1 MLPYIL
7 LRIVNREIDRMEG
20 YDGYVRDIDISLI
33 KGAYTIKDIRLDK
46 TTASIPVPFFAS
58 NAIELSIEWEPLF
71 KGKLVGEIIIDFLEM
86 NFVNGPDD
94 ARSQTGIDKN
104 WIKVVDELMPLRLNR
119 FEVGDGKI
127 SYHDFHSS
135 PEVHMFVTDVY
146 VLAKNLSNAD
156 KVDKLL
162 PSSVHATGNA
172 YGGKIHFNM
181 DIDPLQ
187 KNPQFDAKAELTN
200 MQLKGIND
208 FLKAYGNF
216 DVSKGTFSIYA
227 EAAANNGKITGY
239 TKPLLKDVDVLNW
252 KMDKEKGKPLQ
263 PLWEA
268 MVGGT
273 GWLFKNKSRDQVA
286 TKAEFT
292 GDISSPD
299 FDVWGI
305 IGQILRNAFIQALF
319 PSLENSI
326 SLSSIDKPEEKKK
339 GFLQNLFGNKKN

>member
-7 LRIVNREIDRMEG
+7 LRMVNREIDRMEG
-20 YDGYVRDIDISLI
+20 YDGYVRDIDVSLI
-33 KGAYTIKDIRLDK
+33 NGSYTIKDIRLDK
-46 TTASIPVPFFAS
+46 TTAPIPVPFFAS

-71 KGKLVGEIIIDFLEM
+71 KGQLVGEIIVDFLEM

-94 ARSQTGIDKN
+94 ARSQTGIDKS
-104 WIKVVDELMPLRLNR
+104 WVEVVDDLMPLRLNR
-119 FEVGDGKI
+119 FEVVDGKI

-156 KVDKLL
+156 KVEKIL
-162 PSSVHATGNA
+162 PSSIHATGKA
-172 YGGKIHFNM
+172 YGGNIHFNM

-187 KNPQFDAKAELTN
+187 KKPQFDAKAELTN

-216 DVSKGTFSIYA
+216 DVSKGTFSVYA
-227 EAAANNGKITGY
+227 EAAANNGMITGY

-252 KMDKEKGKPLQ
+252 KTDKEKGKPLQ

-268 MVGGT
+268 LVGGT